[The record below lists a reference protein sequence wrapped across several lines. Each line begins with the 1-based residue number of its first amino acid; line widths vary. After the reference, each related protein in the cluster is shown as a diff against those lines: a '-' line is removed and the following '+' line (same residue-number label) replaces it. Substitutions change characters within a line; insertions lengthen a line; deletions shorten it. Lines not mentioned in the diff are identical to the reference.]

1 MKKRVFLL
9 GALLAVAVAAF
20 AQRTV
25 TGIVLDETTNEA
37 IFGATVQNPATQ
49 AGTVTGLDGRFSM
62 QLPGSNAEITVS
74 YLGYKAKTIQAA
86 ADNLGTIYL
95 EPEAV
100 MLNDV
105 VVTGQMAIQRKT
117 PVAVS
122 NVTFDMIQ
130 ERLGN
135 AELPEILSST
145 PGVYAT
151 KGSGGFGDSR
161 INMRGFK
168 SENVAVMVN
177 GVPMND
183 MEWGGVYWSNW
194 AGLSDVTRVMQTQRG
209 LGASKVSAPSVGGT
223 INVVTNSLEAKKGG
237 TVSYEIGN
245 DGYMKQLFSV
255 SSGMMENGWA
265 FTVLG
270 AHNTGNG
277 YIQGTE
283 FDAWNYFA
291 NIAKRINDRHT
302 LSFTAFGAPQ
312 THYQRSGGF
321 NGALT
326 IAEWQ
331 RVGNYMNGDSPYKYN
346 AGYGFANGQRK
357 TQGYNFYHKPQIS
370 LNWNWQ
376 INYKSSLS
384 TALYTSIGRGGGYS
398 GQGATSGNR
407 NDWYGSG
414 NGLMNTKFRNPD
426 GTFAYDDIYELNES
440 STSGSQMAMS
450 ESVNKHNW
458 YGLISTYSNKITS
471 NIDVYGG
478 VDFRYYKGTHTNELN
493 DLYGGSYYVDADS
506 RSNVK
511 VFNNAAVANQDWV
524 NQKLQVGDVVYR
536 DYDGY
541 VVQEGTF
548 GQVEG
553 TFFDKSL
560 NVFVAGSLS
569 NTSYWRY
576 DRFYYDKEHAKSE
589 MLNFLG
595 GVIKG
600 GANYNFADYHNVFAN
615 VGYISRAPFFSG
627 GAFLQA
633 TTSHDTNPDAV
644 NEKIFSAELGYG
656 FRWKYLSATLNGY
669 YTNWMDKTMA
679 RTSEFTNQA
688 GETDRAVINMAGV
701 DARHMGVE
709 LEVRATPAQ
718 WIELTGML
726 SIGDWQWNSN
736 ATGYWYDTQGQPL
749 ANIITG
755 EIATG
760 GNQGPDHAWS
770 KLNIKGIKVGDAA
783 QTTADLGVIFKPVKR
798 LRIGGNVNAFA
809 RLYADYSF
817 SGSNLSGNGTYS
829 VKEPWKVP
837 GAATVNTFA
846 SYRFKLAGL
855 DATVSGTVH
864 NLFDQEYISD
874 AWDGGGSWE
883 TARVFYGFGR
893 TWTSKLKIN
902 F

>member
-1 MKKRVFLL
+1 MKRVFLL
-9 GALLAVAVAAF
+9 GALLAISMASF

-25 TGIVLDETTNEA
+25 TGIVLDEITNEA
-37 IFGATVQNPATQ
+37 IFGATVRNPATQ
-49 AGTVTGLDGRFSM
+49 AGAVTGFDGRFSL
-62 QLPGSNAEITVS
+62 QLSGDNAEIVLS
-74 YLGYKAKTIQAA
+74 YLGYKSKNIQATE
-86 ADNLGTIYL
+86 DNLGTIYL
-95 EPEAV
+95 ESEAV
-100 MLNDV
+100 TLNNV
-105 VVTGQMAIQRKT
+105 VVTGQIAIQRKT
-117 PVAVS
+117 PVAAS
-122 NVTFDMIQ
+122 NVTFEMIQ

-135 AELPEILSST
+135 AELPEILSAT

-183 MEWGGVYWSNW
+183 MEWGGIYWSNW

-223 INVVTNSLEAKKGG
+223 INVITNGLEAKKGG
-237 TVSYEIGN
+237 TLSYEIGN
-245 DGYMKQLFSV
+245 DGYVKQLFSI

-277 YIQGTE
+277 YIRGTE

-291 NIAKRINDRHT
+291 NISKRLNELHT
-302 LSFTAFGAPQ
+302 ISLTAFGAPQ

-331 RVGNYMNGDSPYKYN
+331 RVGNYMNGDNPYKYN
-346 AGYGFANGQRK
+346 AAYGYGINGQRK
-357 TQGYNFYHKPQIS
+357 TSGYNFYHKPQIS

-376 INYKSSLS
+376 IESSLS

-398 GQGATSGNR
+398 GQGATSGMR
-407 NDWYGSG
+407 NDWYGSS
-414 NGLMNTKFRNPD
+414 NGLVNTTFRHPD
-426 GTFAYDDIYELNES
+426 GTFAYDRIYELNAN

-458 YGLISTYSNKITS
+458 YGLISTYSNRITS
-471 NIDVYGG
+471 NIDFYGG
-478 VDFRYYKGTHTNELN
+478 VDFRYYKGTHTNELV
-493 DLYGGSYYVDADS
+493 DLYGGQYYVDYDS
-506 RSNVK
+506 RRNVRAA
-511 VFNNAAVANQDWV
+511 NNAAANNPEWA
-524 NQKLQVGDVVYR
+524 NEKLQVGDVVYR

-541 VVQEGTF
+541 VVQEGAF

-553 TFFDKSL
+553 SFFDKSL

-576 DRFYYDKEHAKSE
+576 DRFYYDKDHAKSE
-589 MLNFLG
+589 TVNFLG
-595 GVIKG
+595 YTIKG
-600 GANYNFADYHNVFAN
+600 GGNYNFADYHNVFAN
-615 VGYISRAPFFSG
+615 VGFISRAPFLSG

-633 TTSHDTNPDAV
+633 TTSHDINPNAV
-644 NEKIFSAELGYG
+644 NEKIFSTEIGYG
-656 FRWKYLSATLNGY
+656 FRWKYISATLNGY

-679 RTSEFTNQA
+679 RSTEFQNLD
-688 GETDRAVINMAGV
+688 GVSDRAIINMTGV
-701 DARHMGVE
+701 NARHMGVE
-709 LEVRATPAQ
+709 LEVKATPAQ

-749 ANIITG
+749 ANLANG
-755 EIATG
+755 VIAS
-760 GNQGPDHAWS
+760 GNHAPDHIWS
-770 KLNIKGIKVGDAA
+770 KINIKGIKVGDAA
-783 QTTADLGVIFKPVKR
+783 QTTADLGVILKPIKQV
-798 LRIGGNVNAFA
+798 RIGANVNAFS
-809 RLYADYSF
+809 RLYADYAF
-817 SGSNLSGNGTYS
+817 SGSNLSANGTYN

-837 GAATVNTFA
+837 GAATVNVFA
-846 SYRFKLAGL
+846 SYSFKLAGL
-855 DATVSGTVH
+855 NATVSGTCR
-864 NLFDQEYISD
+864 NLLNQVYISD
-874 AWDGGGSWE
+874 AWDGGTSTWE
-883 TARVFYGFGR
+883 TARVMYGFGR
-893 TWTSKLKIN
+893 TWTTKLKIN